1 MNLNG
6 KTYVVMG
13 AAGRIG
19 GRLSQTLISSGAN
32 VVAIDLSSESLQ
44 NLKQEFDHT
53 GRLLTLRGELTS
65 VDSIQAVLHQGAERF
80 GDIHGSVNAAYPRNA
95 NYGRKLMDVT
105 YVDFSENV
113 SLHLGGYFIYMQQ
126 CLKYAMERGCDF
138 SLVQFSSI
146 YGTVAP
152 RFEIYGDTAMTMPVE
167 YAAIKAGIQ
176 HLMRYATA
184 YAKGTGFR
192 VNCVSPG
199 GILSGQPEEFLA
211 RYNQKCRGKGMLEE
225 TDLVGAVQFLLSDAS
240 MYVCGQNLI
249 VDDGF
254 SN

>member
-1 MNLNG
+1 MNLSG

-19 GRLSQTLISSGAN
+19 GRLSQSLISSGAN
-32 VVAIDLSSESLQ
+32 VVAIDLSLDSLQ
-44 NLKQEFDHT
+44 SLKQEFDPT
-53 GRLLTLRGELTS
+53 GHLLTLKGELTS
-65 VDSIQAVLHQGAERF
+65 VDSIQAALHEGVDRF
-80 GDIHGSVNAAYPRNA
+80 GGIHGSVNVAYPRNA

-105 YVDFSENV
+105 YNDFSENV
-113 SLHLGGYFIYMQQ
+113 SLHLGGYFLYMQQ
-126 CLKYAMERGCDF
+126 CLKFAMDRACDF

-146 YGTVAP
+146 YGTMAP
-152 RFEIYGDTAMTMPVE
+152 RFEIYADTAMTMPVE

-176 HLMRYATA
+176 HLMKYVTA

-199 GILSGQPEEFLA
+199 GVLSGQPAEFLG
-211 RYNQKCRGKGMLEE
+211 RYKHYCRGKGMLEE
-225 TDLVGAVQFLLSDAS
+225 SDLVGAVQFLLSDAS
-240 MYVCGQNLI
+240 MYICGQNLI